1 MHPTAA
7 TTKPWEWQLPVGR
20 ALRLA
25 PAPVPRWLQVGQ
37 GLVWLTATSAS
48 GDDNPDRWLATG
60 ERQWLPAGT
69 DWVVEGRG
77 DARYLL
83 LEAPLA
89 VRPRRV
95 TAAQRAFAGLMS
107 LVQRLSLT
115 RASQVCV

>member
-1 MHPTAA
+1 MNTSTPA
-7 TTKPWEWQLPVGR
+7 TQPWEWQLPAGR
-20 ALRLA
+20 AIRLA
-25 PAPVPRWLQVGQ
+25 PTPVPRWLQVGQ
-37 GLVWLTATSAS
+37 GLVWLTATSTS

-89 VRPRRV
+89 VRPRRI

-115 RASQVCV
+115 RAPQVCV